1 MRTIN
6 QIIIHCSATPE
17 GRDDSAA
24 DINRWN
30 KDHGGIG
37 YHYVIRL
44 NGTIERGRPVEQIGA
59 HCKGHNAT
67 SIGVCYIGGL
77 RKKKSGVPD
86 ATCKGCGG
94 ESREPSRFAGSG
106 RDSLRDLGF
115 ECADTRTE
123 AQKAAML
130 TLVHSLQSAYHI
142 PSSAIYGHREFANKA
157 CPCFDVK
164 KEFGVPA
171 ATVNGCGGESGGI
184 GRFNDRV
191 AGSPCEPIAER
202 EKKEVGI

>member
-1 MRTIN
+1 MFSSKLTEPMRTIN

-17 GRDDSAA
+17 GRDYTAA
-24 DINRWN
+24 DIDRW
-30 KDHGGIG
+30 HRQRGFHGIG

-44 NGTIERGRPVEQIGA
+44 DGTIEHGRPVEQIGA

-67 SIGVCYIGGL
+67 TIGVCYIGGL
-77 RKKKSGVPD
+77 RKKAIGVPD
-86 ATCKGCGG
+86 ATGKGCAG
-94 ESREPSRFAGSG
+94 ESREPSRFAGSE

-130 TLVHSLQSAYHI
+130 ALVHLLQSAYHI

-157 CPCFDVK
+157 CPCFDVQQWIK
-164 KEFGVPA
+164 
-171 ATVNGCGGESGGI
+171 
-184 GRFNDRV
+184 D
-191 AGSPCEPIAER
+191 
-202 EKKEVGI
+202 VGL

>member
-1 MRTIN
+1 MRKIDS
-6 QIIIHCSATPE
+6 IILHCSATPE

-44 NGTIERGRPVEQIGA
+44 DGTVEQGRPVDRIGA

-67 SIGVCYIGGL
+67 TVGICYIGGL
-77 RKKKSGVPD
+77 AADGKTP
-86 ATCKGCGG
+86 
-94 ESREPSRFAGSG
+94 
-106 RDSLRDLGF
+106 
-115 ECADTRTE
+115 ADTRTP

-130 TLVHSLQSAYHI
+130 ALVHSLQSAYHI
-142 PSSAIYGHREFANKA
+142 PSSAIHGHREFANKA
-157 CPCFDVK
+157 CPCFDVQ
-164 KEFGVPA
+164 KEFRVPD
-171 ATVNGCGGESGGI
+171 ATSNGCGGESGGI

-191 AGSPCEPIAER
+191 AGSLCEPIAER
-202 EKKEVGI
+202 EKKEVGL